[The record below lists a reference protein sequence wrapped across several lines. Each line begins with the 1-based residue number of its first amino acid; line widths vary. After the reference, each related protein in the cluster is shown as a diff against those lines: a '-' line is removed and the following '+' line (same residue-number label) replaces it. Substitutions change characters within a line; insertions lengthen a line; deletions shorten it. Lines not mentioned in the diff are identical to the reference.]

1 MMAWP
6 RAVIKSRGEALGV
19 LFLAL
24 QVTSIG
30 YARLVP
36 ERFFCWAPFDI
47 HTQYVVGV
55 EVGGERLT
63 SAAISQRYRYP
74 SHGWEPRSIHNLFSI
89 IAQYESAYGATDD
102 ARVVVDYSINGHP
115 LERWTW
121 PTP

>member
-1 MMAWP
+1 MIQS
-6 RAVIKSRGEALGV
+6 RAEALGV

-24 QVTSIG
+24 QVASIG

-47 HTQYVVGV
+47 HTHYVVEV

-63 SAAISQRYRYP
+63 PEAIRQRYRYP

-89 IAQYESAYGATDD
+89 IAHYESEYGATDA
-102 ARVVVDYSINGHP
+102 ARVVVAYSINGHP